1 VQLNRRRELDVLSIS
16 ALDIFA
22 SALGVFILVAIIL
35 FPYYLKQPSI
45 EAAEAGAAAE
55 LAAAERAWVEAEG
68 EAEAAE
74 ARLGAAMAA
83 LKEAKARLEAA
94 EVSAAEAAPVAP
106 EPERGER
113 PAPLTIDDLDLVFVM
128 DTTGSMRRELEDL
141 QANLVGI
148 IRVLNRLAAS
158 LRVGFVAYRDRG
170 EAYVTLQNP
179 LEAMNAANLNQMV
192 GFVGRLGASGGG
204 DDPEAVDEALR
215 QALAMPW
222 RSNAEG
228 RIIVIGD
235 APVHPHRQAATIE
248 MAAAFAGSAPD
259 PTHPRSVSAIFTGR
273 SPNARAFFERLAEAG
288 HGEVS
293 EHQEFMIES
302 ILLSILP
309 EPGSVAAR

>member
-1 VQLNRRRELDVLSIS
+1 MNRRRELEVLSIS

-45 EAAEAGAAAE
+45 EVAEEGAEAE
-55 LAAAERAWVEAEG
+55 LAAAERSWVEAEG
-68 EAEAAE
+68 EAAA
-74 ARLGAAMAA
+74 ADSRLGDAKAA
-83 LKEAKARLEAA
+83 LSAAKARLE
-94 EVSAAEAAPVAP
+94 EAEAAAERAAPVEPA
-106 EPERGER
+106 PERGER

-128 DTTGSMRRELEDL
+128 DTTGSMRRELQDI

-170 EAYVTLQNP
+170 EGYITLQHP
-179 LEAMNAANLNQMV
+179 LQAMNASNLSQMV

-228 RIIVIGD
+228 RVIVIGD
-235 APVHPHRQAATIE
+235 APVHAHRQAATLG
-248 MAAAFAGSAPD
+248 MAAAFASSASNPA
-259 PTHPRSVSAIFTGR
+259 HPRSVSAIFTGR

-288 HGEVS
+288 GGELS